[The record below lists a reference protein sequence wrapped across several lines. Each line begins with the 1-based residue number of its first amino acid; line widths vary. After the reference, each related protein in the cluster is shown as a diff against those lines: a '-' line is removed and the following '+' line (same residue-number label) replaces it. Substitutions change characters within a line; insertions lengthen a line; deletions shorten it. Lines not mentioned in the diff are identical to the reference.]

1 MQINDKEFEIFI
13 TAEQIDSRVKTLGKE
28 INEAYH
34 DKNPLFLSVLNG
46 SFMFSSD
53 LMKEVNIRSEISFV
67 KFSSYESM
75 ESTGSVQKMIGLKEN
90 LSGRHLVVIEDIV
103 DTGNT
108 MAYFLK
114 LLAKEKP
121 ASVEIATLLFK
132 PQALKHPLHLKY
144 VGFEIPPKF
153 VVGYGLDYDGYGRNL
168 KDIYQ
173 LKLN

>member
-1 MQINDKEFEIFI
+1 MIRTCGHQSFF
-13 TAEQIDSRVKTLGKE
+13 
-28 INEAYH
+28 
-34 DKNPLFLSVLNG
+34 
-46 SFMFSSD
+46 FMFFF
-53 LMKEVNIRSEISFV
+53 IRSEISFV